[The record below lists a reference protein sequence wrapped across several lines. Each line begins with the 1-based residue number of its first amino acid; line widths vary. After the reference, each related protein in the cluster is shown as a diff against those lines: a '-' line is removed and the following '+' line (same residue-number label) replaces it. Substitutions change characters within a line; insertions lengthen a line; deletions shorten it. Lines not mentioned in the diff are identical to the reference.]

1 MATNET
7 QSFCGNTTQNCDKVL
22 SSVYV
27 SVNIVSCVINILHI
41 LVLQTISK
49 LRESNYFWILFNINL
64 ADMLV
69 AIFYVFGSSCLTPW
83 LEESDYGFILS
94 ALIIIGVESSS
105 TSRYFQLM
113 LASLDRY
120 YAVCRPFEYS
130 DSRLLNNVGKLSL
143 IGWIIIILLSATQIS
158 VAPYALCFH
167 SLGPYIKEHRYTA
180 YFFYCSAL
188 FMSLLSISTTFFLIK
203 TTREL
208 RRMKSRSMTDEDKEV
223 KSATK
228 YIVVTCIFFYSTVI
242 PFTLYLIVRPNL
254 GRGVFE
260 MATAVFGLFQS
271 MYGALNVVMF
281 GLSNQAYRNQIKSII
296 CSHCRGTRVHPA

>member
-1 MATNET
+1 
-7 QSFCGNTTQNCDKVL
+7 
-22 SSVYV
+22 
-27 SVNIVSCVINILHI
+27 
-41 LVLQTISK
+41 
-49 LRESNYFWILFNINL
+49 
-64 ADMLV
+64 MLV

-130 DSRLLNNVGKLSL
+130 NSRLLNNVGKFSL
-143 IGWIIIILLSATQIS
+143 VGWIINIVPSATQIF
-158 VAPYALCFH
+158 VAPYALCFY
-167 SLGPYIKEHRYTA
+167 SLGPYMKEHSYTA
-180 YFFYCSAL
+180 YFFYCGAL
-188 FMSLLSISTTFFLIK
+188 VMLLPSIATTFFLIK

-208 RRMKSRSMTDEDKEV
+208 RRMKNRSMTDEDKEV

-242 PFTLYLIVRPNL
+242 PFTLFLIAIPSLDPYVVDTIK
-254 GRGVFE
+254 G
-260 MATAVFGLFQS
+260 VFGLIQS
-271 MYGALNVVMF
+271 LYGVVNVVTF
-281 GLSNQAYRNQIKSII
+281 GLLNQAYRNQIKRII
-296 CSHCRGTRVHPA
+296 